1 MRNQNWTTAVLG
13 TVLSCALLLS
23 GCAGGQ
29 DVEEPSG
36 TEQMEQTEESVT
48 ETTETTEE
56 TKIRVLESFTAK
68 TLEEGTFT
76 EDDLAQKDVTV
87 MNFWATFCGPCI
99 VEMPDI
105 AEFAETLPDN
115 VQIVTVCLDGESDLE
130 GVADILDQAGYAG
143 ITLLSGDG
151 DFEALCR
158 QVMYTPTTI
167 VVDKDGNMIGD
178 AIIGGQTDL
187 AKSYT
192 DAINKALLS
201 MGKAE
206 LGSE

>member
-1 MRNQNWTTAVLG
+1 
-13 TVLSCALLLS
+13 
-23 GCAGGQ
+23 
-29 DVEEPSG
+29 
-36 TEQMEQTEESVT
+36 
-48 ETTETTEE
+48 
-56 TKIRVLESFTAK
+56 
-68 TLEEGTFT
+68 
-76 EDDLAQKDVTV
+76 

-151 DFEALCR
+151 DFDALCR

-178 AIIGGQTDL
+178 AIIGLQTVL

-192 DAINKALLS
+192 VAINNALVS